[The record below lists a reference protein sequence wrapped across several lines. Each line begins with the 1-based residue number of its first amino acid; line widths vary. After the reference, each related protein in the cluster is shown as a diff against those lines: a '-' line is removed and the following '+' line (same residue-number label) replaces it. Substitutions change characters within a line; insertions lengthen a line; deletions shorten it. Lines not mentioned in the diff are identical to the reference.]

1 MTILN
6 LSGRSANLGP
16 KLLLSCLLLCL
27 LMSVQAA
34 AQDKNVTCI
43 AASVPSD
50 ENAYAE
56 LAFCLPPQVSVE
68 PEQSAVANYTSGRE
82 VRTSIL
88 LNGSRVVVHLLYP
101 CQAPQ
106 SMLDAAAMKSLLDA
120 YDSAMA
126 SAVYSNETLAVGGMP
141 GYGGMVGDQI
151 FVAYQPTNQTP
162 ALVQLDG
169 NMNEE
174 NMVAFLQYLRIT
186 LKEGTSPLTAGYC
199 PDTTATTTTT
209 TPAAPAQVDTQT
221 AAANALADSQIG
233 TQTTPA
239 ETREATF
246 ESKKEKMASDIE
258 AAKEKLALA
267 KEKMRGY

>member
-1 MTILN
+1 MTMLN
-6 LSGRSANLGP
+6 LSGRSANMGP

-27 LMSVQAA
+27 LMCGQAA

-43 AASVPSD
+43 AANVPSD

-56 LAFCLPPQVSVE
+56 LAFCLAPQVSVE

-82 VRTSIL
+82 VRTSLL
-88 LNGSRVVVHLLYP
+88 LNGSRAVVHLLYP
-101 CQAPQ
+101 CRAPQ

-141 GYGGMVGDQI
+141 AYGGMVGDQI

-162 ALVQLDG
+162 VLVQLDG
-169 NMNEE
+169 NMDEE

-186 LKEGTSPLTAGYC
+186 LKEGTSPLIAGYC
-199 PDTTATTTTT
+199 PDTTATTTT
-209 TPAAPAQVDTQT
+209 PAATAQVDTQT
-221 AAANALADSQIG
+221 AAANALANSQVA

-239 ETREATF
+239 ETRAATF

-258 AAKEKLALA
+258 AAKEKLASA
-267 KEKMRGY
+267 KEKMRGF

>member
-1 MTILN
+1 MTMLN
-6 LSGRSANLGP
+6 LSGRSANMGP

-27 LMSVQAA
+27 LMCGQAA

-43 AASVPSD
+43 AANVPSD

-56 LAFCLPPQVSVE
+56 LAFCLAPQVSVE

-82 VRTSIL
+82 VRTSLL
-88 LNGSRVVVHLLYP
+88 LNGSRAVVHLLYP
-101 CQAPQ
+101 CRAPQ

-141 GYGGMVGDQI
+141 AYGGMVGDQI

-162 ALVQLDG
+162 VLVQLDG
-169 NMNEE
+169 NMDEE

-186 LKEGTSPLTAGYC
+186 LKEGTSPLIAGYC
-199 PDTTATTTTT
+199 PDTTATTTT
-209 TPAAPAQVDTQT
+209 PAATTQVDTQT
-221 AAANALADSQIG
+221 AAANALANSQVA

-258 AAKEKLALA
+258 AAKEKLASA
-267 KEKMRGY
+267 KEKMRGF